1 MKEFK
6 VNRYITLKLE
16 RDETVIYIK
25 QKRFD
30 QCKFLLLN
38 IPIDKISSFGEINSI
53 DEAAEELDRSLEGRG
68 TGLFKIPPE
77 VEFWGHCSNLQ
88 VWVEMDYDTRLLHR
102 NIAFPLLR
110 ELTQLG

>member
-38 IPIDKISSFGEINSI
+38 IPIESVIDFDETSSI
-53 DEAAEELDRSLEGRG
+53 DEAEKS
-68 TGLFKIPPE
+68 
-77 VEFWGHCSNLQ
+77 
-88 VWVEMDYDTRLLHR
+88 
-102 NIAFPLLR
+102 
-110 ELTQLG
+110 